1 MAEIQLTPKERQAL
15 KALAHGLKPVV
26 LLGSAGLSPSVVK
39 EIDRALL
46 SHELIKVKV
55 PGDDRTEREELFAS
69 LAESLSA
76 ARVQAIGKLLVLFRP
91 APEEE
96 AQAPEAPRQKGS
108 RTMRTEN
115 RSPKA
120 PATTPRRQDA
130 RPDRTRKDGT
140 QRRGAGEPRHR
151 AAPRSGHGPS
161 APSGGPTRPRAGAA
175 SSPPP
180 VAYP

>member
-1 MAEIQLTPKERQAL
+1 MAEIELTPKERQAL

-46 SHELIKVKV
+46 AHELIKVKV
-55 PGDDRTEREELFAS
+55 PIDDRAERDEIFAS
-69 LAESLSA
+69 VAESLSA

-91 APEEE
+91 APAEEDTT
-96 AQAPEAPRQKGS
+96 PEAPRQKGS

-120 PATTPRRQDA
+120 PATPPHGRKAPVPVPARTKAGRGEVERVNRGTAPRREPGTA
-130 RPDRTRKDGT
+130 RRAVGRTNAPKGG
-140 QRRGAGEPRHR
+140 RGR
-151 AAPRSGHGPS
+151 
-161 APSGGPTRPRAGAA
+161 
-175 SSPPP
+175 
-180 VAYP
+180 

>member
-26 LLGSAGLSPSVVK
+26 LLGSAGLSPAVVK

-91 APEEE
+91 APQQDE
-96 AQAPEAPRQKGS
+96 QAPEAPRQKGS
-108 RTMRTEN
+108 RGLRTED
-115 RSPKA
+115 RSAKA
-120 PATTPRRQDA
+120 PASAPRGKTSTTKGTRSEVERVNRGTAPRRDPGTA
-130 RPDRTRKDGT
+130 RRAVGRTNAPKGG
-140 QRRGAGEPRHR
+140 RGK
-151 AAPRSGHGPS
+151 
-161 APSGGPTRPRAGAA
+161 
-175 SSPPP
+175 
-180 VAYP
+180 